1 MDNEQQPEEKAEFQQ
16 AIRPRDHRVS
26 FGALD
31 HSRLSFSERMMMKA
45 VRAPEG
51 DFREHLSA
59 GRPFS
64 PIIMIGLKMRKG
76 YVNELVAGFPW
87 GYFVTGYYIRV

>member
-1 MDNEQQPEEKAEFQQ
+1 MDNEQQLEEKAEFQQ
-16 AIRPRDHRVS
+16 AIRPRDHRVF

-31 HSRLSFSERMMMKA
+31 HSRLSFSERMMKA

-59 GRPFS
+59 GRLFS
-64 PIIMIGLKMRKG
+64 PIIIIRLKRRQG
-76 YVNELVAGFPW
+76 YVNKVVAGFLW
-87 GYFVTGYYIRV
+87 GYFVTGYYIRE